1 MSKSNMISDI
11 RKSVAL
17 HGVPKSELG
26 ELRRTIITSIGTE
39 RVTIQAERRF
49 LEWRKENGLGLDGP
63 YLKAEVME
71 FIQEYAEMHVQ
82 SDVDTTRIALGRVL
96 SLRLPPVESL
106 IEIVR
111 TGRAARWEEVKA
123 AASHQSDP
131 NAVSTLIAL
140 DAGLRAVEL
149 HTLRRADETEPSRH
163 RVWPS
168 TLFLGRHD
176 VIRMIVT
183 GKGGLRR
190 PVALSRCLADALE
203 TRRRPE
209 PVNIVDRGVRLQ
221 SYYGIGGGQAFS
233 QSFSDAS
240 LRGLGT
246 SCGAHG
252 LRHAYAQ
259 RRVRE
264 LMALNYEFMQAIK
277 LVSIELGHFRPILAY
292 YQPRQ
297 G

>member
-1 MSKSNMISDI
+1 MISDI

-17 HGVPKSELG
+17 HGIPKSQLG
-26 ELRRTIITSIGTE
+26 ELRRTVITSIGTE

-71 FIQEYAEMHVQ
+71 FIQEYAETHVQ
-82 SDVDTTRIALGRVL
+82 CDVDTTRIALGRVL

-111 TGRAARWEEVKA
+111 AGRATRWEEVKV
-123 AASHQSDP
+123 AASHQSDS

-149 HTLRRADETEPSRH
+149 HTLRRADEIEPSRH
-163 RVWPS
+163 RAWPS
-168 TLFLGRHD
+168 SLFLGRRD
-176 VIRMIVT
+176 VVRMIVT

-209 PVNIVDRGVRLQ
+209 PVSIVDRSVRLQ
-221 SYYGIGGGQAFS
+221 SYYRIGGGQAFS

-240 LRGLGT
+240 LRGLGA

-264 LMALNYEFMQAIK
+264 LMALDYEFMQAIR